1 LLGFSSKPQGFGF
14 GAFLRSRLLL
24 HFAMPV
30 PSVTAAVALALRY
43 VMDFLG
49 NVMEKSVFVTQHIS
63 ANPHET

>member
-1 LLGFSSKPQGFGF
+1 M
-14 GAFLRSRLLL
+14 AF
-24 HFAMPV
+24 P
-30 PSVTAAVALALRY
+30 LALRY